1 MTEVSSSFKFYSK
14 ISHFVQR
21 VQPHLNKC
29 FEGIYRLI
37 FDTKLDINAMISSEQ
52 ETINFVTKVSTS
64 EARGSVEKWLLQVEE
79 QMLAAVQNEIALSF
93 DNYKTVPRPKWIVNW
108 PQMVVLCISQVYW
121 ALDVHDCLMGKNL
134 MKDFSK
140 KIQSDLTD
148 IVALIRSK
156 ELSNLNRN
164 TIKSLIVIDV
174 HAKDVVEDLVNKNVC
189 SLDDFVWLAQLRYY
203 YENGAT
209 LVRIINATVKFAN
222 EYLGNSERLV
232 SFFLIFIYLIIIL
245 NLKF

>member
-1 MTEVSSSFKFYSK
+1 MF
-14 ISHFVQR
+14 
-21 VQPHLNKC
+21 
-29 FEGIYRLI
+29 
-37 FDTKLDINAMISSEQ
+37 FDSKLDIHAMKSSEQ

-64 EARGSVEKWLLQVEE
+64 DARGSVEKWLLQVEE

-93 DNYKTVPRPKWIVNW
+93 DDYKTIARPKWIVKW

-121 ALDVHDCLMGKNL
+121 ALDVHECLMGNNE
-134 MKDFSK
+134 MKQFLK
-140 KIQSDLTD
+140 KIQADLTD

-156 ELSNLNRN
+156 DLSNLNRN

-174 HAKDVVEDLVNKNVC
+174 HAKDVVEDLMKKNVC
-189 SLDDFVWLAQLRYY
+189 SLDDFDWLAQLRYY
-203 YENGAT
+203 YEDGAT

-232 SFFLIFIYLIIIL
+232 RFITKRIRGLQ
-245 NLKF
+245 

>member
-1 MTEVSSSFKFYSK
+1 M
-14 ISHFVQR
+14 
-21 VQPHLNKC
+21 
-29 FEGIYRLI
+29 I
-37 FDTKLDINAMISSEQ
+37 FDAKLDIHSMISSEQ
-52 ETINFVTKVSTS
+52 ETIDFVTKVSTS

-79 QMLAAVQNEIALSF
+79 QMLGSVQNEIMLSF
-93 DNYKTVPRPKWIVNW
+93 ENYKTTARPQWITKW

-121 ALDVHDCLMGKNL
+121 ASDVHECLMGKNQ
-134 MKDFSK
+134 MKQFFK
-140 KIQSDLTD
+140 KIQADLTD

-156 ELSNLNRN
+156 DLTNLNRN

-189 SLDDFVWLAQLRYY
+189 SLDDFDWLAQLRYY
-203 YENGAT
+203 YEDGAT

-232 SFFLIFIYLIIIL
+232 RQTKKKFGGIL
-245 NLKF
+245 SILGSRL

>member
-1 MTEVSSSFKFYSK
+1 
-14 ISHFVQR
+14 
-21 VQPHLNKC
+21 
-29 FEGIYRLI
+29 
-37 FDTKLDINAMISSEQ
+37 MISSEQ

-79 QMLAAVQNEIALSF
+79 QMLAAVRNEISLSF
-93 DNYKTVPRPKWIVNW
+93 HDYKKVPRPMWILKW

-121 ALDVHDCLMGKNL
+121 ALDVHECLMGK
-134 MKDFSK
+134 FSIKNFFK
-140 KIQSDLTD
+140 KLQSDLTD

-156 ELSNLNRN
+156 DLSNLNRN

-174 HAKDVVEDLVNKNVC
+174 HAKDVVEDLVKKNVC
-189 SLDDFVWLAQLRYY
+189 SLDDFNWLAQLRYY
-203 YENGAT
+203 YEEDVA

-232 SFFLIFIYLIIIL
+232 RLE
-245 NLKF
+245 

>member
-1 MTEVSSSFKFYSK
+1 M
-14 ISHFVQR
+14 
-21 VQPHLNKC
+21 
-29 FEGIYRLI
+29 I
-37 FDTKLDINAMISSEQ
+37 FDAKLDISAMISGEK

-79 QMLAAVQNEIALSF
+79 QMLAAVQNEITLSF
-93 DNYKTVPRPKWIVNW
+93 EDYKTTTRPNWIVKW

-121 ALDVHDCLMGKNL
+121 ALDVHDCLMGKNE
-134 MKDFSK
+134 MNEFYK
-140 KIQSDLTD
+140 KIQEDLTD

-156 ELSNLNRN
+156 DLSNLNRN

-189 SLDDFVWLAQLRYY
+189 SLDDFTWLAQLRYY
-203 YENGAT
+203 YEDSAT
-209 LVRIINATVKFAN
+209 YVRIINATVKFAN

-232 SFFLIFIYLIIIL
+232 GPPNPS
-245 NLKF
+245 

>member
-1 MTEVSSSFKFYSK
+1 MK
-14 ISHFVQR
+14 
-21 VQPHLNKC
+21 
-29 FEGIYRLI
+29 
-37 FDTKLDINAMISSEQ
+37 SSEQ

-64 EARGSVEKWLLQVEE
+64 DARGSVEKWLLQVEE

-93 DNYKTVPRPKWIVNW
+93 EDYKTIARPKWILKW

-121 ALDVHDCLMGKNL
+121 ALDVHECLMGHNV
-134 MKDFSK
+134 MKEFFK
-140 KIQSDLTD
+140 KIQADLTD

-156 ELSNLNRN
+156 DLSNLSRN

-174 HAKDVVEDLVNKNVC
+174 HAKDVVEDLVKKKVC
-189 SLDDFVWLAQLRYY
+189 SLDDFEWLAQLRYY
-203 YENGAT
+203 YEDGAT

-232 SFFLIFIYLIIIL
+232 RFTSKNIL
-245 NLKF
+245 GLQ